1 MYQKE
6 LVEEL
11 EGKPVVK
18 YGIDWRRSEAVQ
30 VGEVAILLSMLGH
43 CLSQTGTL
51 YDSVFTTWIS

>member
-18 YGIDWRRSEAVQ
+18 YGIDWRRSEAQ
-30 VGEVAILLSMLGH
+30 IEDGLGAAANLVG
-43 CLSQTGTL
+43 SQGAL
-51 YDSVFTTWIS
+51 VV